1 MFNVI
6 ILITIIILFVS
17 FFKYRYILF
26 CLGDN
31 WEFAKPFES
40 TAFFI
45 NISSLTEIIL
55 VKKFLLGYLLNVLF
69 YMDYYRFR
77 EFWLKILAVLHYWLE
92 VYAFILA
99 LPRGVRQ
106 FFARRAVNY
115 LLKKFS
121 QVAQK
126 RNEGHKMQ
134 QHSPTYEVKV
144 FLHMDLLYELIK
156 YVNSCLWHFECRKYQ
171 WYDPCHCW
179 PQSLHMP
186 FQC

>member
-26 CLGDN
+26 CLGDIN

-77 EFWLKILAVLHYWLE
+77 EFWLKILAVLY
-92 VYAFILA
+92 Y
-99 LPRGVRQ
+99 
-106 FFARRAVNY
+106 
-115 LLKKFS
+115 
-121 QVAQK
+121 
-126 RNEGHKMQ
+126 
-134 QHSPTYEVKV
+134 
-144 FLHMDLLYELIK
+144 
-156 YVNSCLWHFECRKYQ
+156 
-171 WYDPCHCW
+171 
-179 PQSLHMP
+179 
-186 FQC
+186 